1 MATENLY
8 ARCWMPIR
16 LAPIAVAAAMVTPLA
31 WATPAAAEST
41 TLKAVIFEDVKPL
54 YQKTDAGY
62 EGLGVDVLEQ
72 IRMQSGRRKVSYSG
86 VNSVKEGLNAVI
98 TGKADIACGVAFT
111 WARSTQV
118 NYTLPFAIGGTRLL
132 MASDTKVDGTPDSLS
147 GQTVGVVKDSP
158 ASRVLKNVAPEVNL
172 KPFNTPAE
180 ALAAYNSGD
189 VSILGGGTL
198 WLAANSSKET
208 SALLPFRPY
217 GRSGIGCIVNQNNGK
232 LLSKANIAIGQMM
245 QAYMDGDAG
254 TRHMVERWLGPE
266 SSVGLTRI
274 GIESLYSLIL
284 NVTAEISTPAA
295 PAR

>member
-1 MATENLY
+1 M
-8 ARCWMPIR
+8 
-16 LAPIAVAAAMVTPLA
+16 
-31 WATPAAAEST
+31 
-41 TLKAVIFEDVKPL
+41 IFEDVKPL

-62 EGLGVDVLEQ
+62 EGFGVDVLEQ

-189 VSILGGGTL
+189 VAILGGGTL

>member
-16 LAPIAVAAAMVTPLA
+16 LAPIAVAAALVTPLA
-31 WATPAAAEST
+31 WANPAAAEST

-62 EGLGVDVLEQ
+62 EGFGVDVLEQ

>member
-72 IRMQSGRRKVSYSG
+72 IRMQSGRRKVAYSG

>member
-1 MATENLY
+1 
-8 ARCWMPIR
+8 MPIR
-16 LAPIAVAAAMVTPLA
+16 LAPIAVAAALVTPLA

-62 EGLGVDVLEQ
+62 EGFGVDVLEQ

-118 NYTLPFAIGGTRLL
+118 NYTLPFGIGGTRLL
-132 MASDTKVDGTPDSLS
+132 TASDTKVDGTPDSLS
-147 GQTVGVVKDSP
+147 GQTVGEVKDS
-158 ASRVLKNVAPEVNL
+158 ASAKVLKSVVPGVTL
-172 KPFNTPAE
+172 KAFDTPAQ
-180 ALAAYNSGD
+180 ALAAYDSGD
-189 VSILGGGTL
+189 VPILGGGTL
-198 WLAANSSKET
+198 WLAANSSPAST
-208 SALLPFRPY
+208 ALLPLRPY
-217 GRSGIGCIVNQNNGK
+217 GRSGIGCIVSQNNGK
-232 LLSKANIAIGQMM
+232 LLSNANLAIGQMM

-254 TRHMVERWLGPE
+254 TRHMVERWIGPE
-266 SSVGLTRI
+266 SSVGLSREVI
-274 GIESLYSLIL
+274 QALYGLIL
-284 NVTAEISTPAA
+284 NVTAEISTTVI

>member
-1 MATENLY
+1 
-8 ARCWMPIR
+8 MPIR
-16 LAPIAVAAAMVTPLA
+16 LAPSAVAAALVTPLA

-72 IRMQSGRRKVSYSG
+72 IRMQARRRKVQYTSA
-86 VNSVKEGLNAVI
+86 NSVKEGLNAVI

-118 NYTLPFAIGGTRLL
+118 NYTLPFGIGGTRLL
-132 MASDTKVDGTPDSLS
+132 TASNTTVDGTPSSLS
-147 GQTVGVVKDSP
+147 GKTVGVVKDS
-158 ASRVLKNVAPEVNL
+158 ASAKVLKSVVPGVTL
-172 KPFNTPAE
+172 KAFDTPAL
-180 ALAAYNSGD
+180 ALAAYDSGD
-189 VSILGGGTL
+189 VPILGGGTL
-198 WLAANSSKET
+198 WLAANSSPAST
-208 SALLPFRPY
+208 ALLPLRPY

-232 LLSKANIAIGQMM
+232 LLSNANLAIGQMM

-254 TRHMVERWLGPE
+254 TRHMVERWIGPE
-266 SSVGLTRI
+266 SSVGLSREVI
-274 GIESLYSLIL
+274 QALYGLIL
-284 NVTAEISTPAA
+284 NVTAEISTTVT

>member
-1 MATENLY
+1 
-8 ARCWMPIR
+8 MPIR
-16 LAPIAVAAAMVTPLA
+16 LAPIAVAAALVTPMA
-31 WATPAAAEST
+31 WATPAAANST
-41 TLKAVIFEDVKPL
+41 TLRAVVFEDVKPL

-62 EGLGVDVLEQ
+62 EGFGVDVLEQ
-72 IRMQSGRRKVSYSG
+72 IRMQSGRRKVAYSS

-98 TGKADIACGVAFT
+98 TGKADIACGVAFS

-147 GQTVGVVKDSP
+147 GKTVGVVKDSP

-189 VSILGGGTL
+189 VAILGGGTL
-198 WLAANSSKET
+198 WLAANSSQET

>member
-1 MATENLY
+1 
-8 ARCWMPIR
+8 MPIR
-16 LAPIAVAAAMVTPLA
+16 LAPIAVAAALVTPLA

-72 IRMQSGRRKVSYSG
+72 IRMQARRRKVQYTSA
-86 VNSVKEGLNAVI
+86 NSVKEGLNAVI

-118 NYTLPFAIGGTRLL
+118 NYTLPFGIGGTRLL
-132 MASDTKVDGTPDSLS
+132 TASNTTVDGTPSSLS
-147 GQTVGVVKDSP
+147 GKTVGVVKDS
-158 ASRVLKNVAPEVNL
+158 ASAKVLKSVVPGVTL
-172 KPFNTPAE
+172 KAFDTPAL
-180 ALAAYNSGD
+180 ALAAYDSGD
-189 VSILGGGTL
+189 VPILGGGTL
-198 WLAANSSKET
+198 WLAANSSPAST
-208 SALLPFRPY
+208 ALLPLRPY

-232 LLSKANIAIGQMM
+232 LLSNANLAIGQMM

-254 TRHMVERWLGPE
+254 TRHMVERWIGPE
-266 SSVGLTRI
+266 SSVGLSREVI
-274 GIESLYSLIL
+274 QALYGLIL
-284 NVTAEISTPAA
+284 NVTAEISTTVT